1 MFEWFSDLGDR
12 FYRSVIYDE
21 RYLYFLEG
29 LKNTLLIA
37 FFAAILGFV
46 IATVVSVIRD
56 YHKETGKLKIL
67 NAISNI
73 YVYIIRGTPTL
84 LQLMILYYVVF
95 RSVDISII
103 TVGVLTFGINSGA
116 YVAEII
122 RAGFDGVSRG
132 QKEAAKTLGLSYFKT
147 MKSIVFPQAIGKI
160 FPALGNEVIT
170 LLKETSVASYIGIV
184 ELIKASDI
192 ISSRTYDY
200 FFPLIITAIIYLF
213 CTFILTKLISF
224 GERRLNR
231 YV

>member
-1 MFEWFSDLGDR
+1 MIEWFSELGDR

-29 LKNTLLIA
+29 LKNTLLMA

-46 IATVVSVIRD
+46 IATVVSIIRD

-116 YVAEII
+116 A
-122 RAGFDGVSRG
+122 
-132 QKEAAKTLGLSYFKT
+132 
-147 MKSIVFPQAIGKI
+147 VF
-160 FPALGNEVIT
+160 VT
-170 LLKETSVASYIGIV
+170 
-184 ELIKASDI
+184 
-192 ISSRTYDY
+192 
-200 FFPLIITAIIYLF
+200 
-213 CTFILTKLISF
+213 
-224 GERRLNR
+224 
-231 YV
+231 

>member
-1 MFEWFSDLGDR
+1 MIEWFQNLGDR
-12 FYRSVIYDE
+12 FYRSVIYDD

-37 FFAAILGFV
+37 FFSVLLGFI
-46 IATVVSVIRD
+46 IATIVSLVRD
-56 YHKETGKLKIL
+56 YHKETGRLKFF
-67 NAISNI
+67 NALANI

-95 RSVDISII
+95 RSVDIPII
-103 TVGVLTFGINSGA
+103 AVGVLTFGINSGA

-122 RAGFDGVSRG
+122 RAGFDGVSKG
-132 QKEAAKTLGLSYFKT
+132 QKEAAKTLGLGYFKT
-147 MKSIVFPQAIGKI
+147 MRKIVFPQAIGKI

-200 FFPLIITAIIYLF
+200 FFPLIITAIIYLV
-213 CTFILTKLISF
+213 CTFILTKLIHF

>member
-1 MFEWFSDLGDR
+1 MIEWFSELGDR

-29 LKNTLLIA
+29 LKNTLLMA

-46 IATVVSVIRD
+46 IATVVSIIR
-56 YHKETGKLKIL
+56 LKIL

>member
-1 MFEWFSDLGDR
+1 MIEWFSELGDR

-29 LKNTLLIA
+29 LKNTLLMA

-46 IATVVSVIRD
+46 IATVVSIIRD

-132 QKEAAKTLGLSYFKT
+132 QKEAAKTGSVQRLRNGQHQNAA
-147 MKSIVFPQAIGKI
+147 QA
-160 FPALGNEVIT
+160 
-170 LLKETSVASYIGIV
+170 
-184 ELIKASDI
+184 
-192 ISSRTYDY
+192 RTCQGRTQPREDN
-200 FFPLIITAIIYLF
+200 
-213 CTFILTKLISF
+213 
-224 GERRLNR
+224 RRRNADQIA
-231 YV
+231 